1 MSAGEFGAEL
11 RKLARLLGV
20 TPERI
25 EYLANVPPQRLAT
38 IRIAMGQELL
48 ARNADGLARIAGTA
62 KVLPTAVVAKVT
74 ERNGH
79 ALLTAR
85 LATVMDS
92 GRAADVARR
101 LSDGYLA
108 QVATHL
114 DGPQAQQV
122 IAQLPYKVIDA
133 VGKQLSASRDWL
145 TLGAIVSWLGAESAA
160 HLLRALGSD
169 AAAVLD
175 AVDAQDRERLR
186 AVLSSTG

>member
-1 MSAGEFGAEL
+1 MSASEFGAEL

-25 EYLANVPPQRLAT
+25 DYLASVPPQRLAA

-48 ARNADGLARIAGTA
+48 ARNAEGLTRIAGTA

-85 LATVMDS
+85 LAAMMDS
-92 GRAADVARR
+92 GRAADIARR
-101 LSDGYLA
+101 LSDRYLA

-122 IAQLPYKVIDA
+122 IAQLPDKVLDA
-133 VGKQLSASRDWL
+133 VRKQLTATQDWL
-145 TLGAIVSWLGAESAA
+145 TLGAIVSWLGTDSAA
-160 HLLRALGSD
+160 NLLRAMGSD
-169 AAAVLD
+169 APAVLD
-175 AVDAQDRERLR
+175 AVDAVDRERVR
-186 AVLSSTG
+186 ATLSSTR